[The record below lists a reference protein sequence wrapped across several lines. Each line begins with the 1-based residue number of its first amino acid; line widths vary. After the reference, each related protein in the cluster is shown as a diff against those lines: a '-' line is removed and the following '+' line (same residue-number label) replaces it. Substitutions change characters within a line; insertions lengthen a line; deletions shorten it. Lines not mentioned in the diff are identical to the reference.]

1 MLWVLAVGAVVII
14 GVVLVV
20 FSGGDKVT
28 PVAGATTST
37 TVPATTNPGD
47 LSPTLGATTTSSS
60 ATGAPVFNTTEP
72 PPSLPPPVDT
82 EEYQAFRQQPAA
94 CNAETPPLAR
104 AYQPPE
110 PPAIMATPPTIVLE
124 TSCGNIVIDLN
135 LDGAPQAAK
144 SLSYLGQLGFFD
156 GTVADRI
163 VPGVMVRLGDPTA
176 AGVGGPGYRLVDELP
191 PADFVYIRGVVAMA
205 STGPDTSGSQF
216 FIVTGDASHLPPEFT
231 VLGHVIDGFD
241 VLDVIDQIPVTA
253 IPSRPDNDASY
264 PVETLY
270 IERLVIPGL

>member
-1 MLWVLAVGAVVII
+1 MLWILAVGAVVII

-20 FSGGDKVT
+20 FSRGDKVT

-37 TVPATTNPGD
+37 TDPATTSPGD
-47 LSPTLGATTTSSS
+47 LSPTLVTTTTSSS

-72 PPSLPPPVDT
+72 PPSLPPPVDS
-82 EEYQAFRQQPAA
+82 EEYQAFRQQPTA

-124 TSCGNIVIDLN
+124 TSCGNIVVDLN

-144 SLSYLGQLGFFD
+144 SFTYLGQLGFFD
-156 GTVADRI
+156 GTVAHRI
-163 VPGVMVRLGDPTA
+163 VPGVMVQLGDPTA
-176 AGVGGPGYRLVDELP
+176 TGVGGPGYRLVDELP
-191 PADFVYIRGVVAMA
+191 PADFVYTRGVVAMA
-205 STGPDTSGSQF
+205 NTGPDTSGSQF

-241 VLDVIDQIPVTA
+241 VLDLIDRIPVTA
-253 IPSRPDNDASY
+253 IPSRPDDDASY